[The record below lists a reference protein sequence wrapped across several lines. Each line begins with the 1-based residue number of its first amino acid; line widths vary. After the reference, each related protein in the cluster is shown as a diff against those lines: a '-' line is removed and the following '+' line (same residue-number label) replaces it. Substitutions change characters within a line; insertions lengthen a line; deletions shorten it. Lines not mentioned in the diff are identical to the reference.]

1 MTPFVSLLL
10 AATVAAGHGSVV
22 SRRPLQRETALA
34 RPGSPNAVILV
45 PDEPEYR
52 ELGKQ
57 LAAAMAARTGFSLA
71 VESAAGYVSTRPRT
85 VKSERLDRHYI
96 LLGQFWNNAVLE
108 RLYAGYFDPTDALFP
123 GPGGWELRTV
133 CNPFHPGHNCVV
145 VTGSDL
151 AGCRK
156 AAAEL
161 PGLIEG
167 AGPKSRIPF
176 LHRAH
181 LAGEAAQLEAD
192 YRRRMASALAE
203 LDRYAVFGH
212 PQGKVWSGENPSDFL
227 VWEDRNLATA
237 AAFGLRFWATGD
249 RHDAETFKRLVLGC
263 RPHLDR
269 LAQAYR
275 EGRSDLMDYSGGEL
289 TIAWDLIQQTGA
301 FSEADRGQIT
311 DYLFQ
316 LAYLNRDAYYAYRCK
331 DIPLADVKFRNR
343 HQIAGT
349 LWLGREAD
357 YLARNCTLSDVAAA
371 AGG

>member
-1 MTPFVSLLL
+1 M
-10 AATVAAGHGSVV
+10 
-22 SRRPLQRETALA
+22 
-34 RPGSPNAVILV
+34 ILV
-45 PDEPEYR
+45 PDEQGYR

-57 LAAAMAARTGFSLA
+57 LATAISARTGLSLA
-71 VESAAGYVSTRPRT
+71 VESAAGYVSARPRT
-85 VKSERLDRHYI
+85 VTPERLDRHCI

-133 CNPFHPGHNCVV
+133 CNPFHLGHNCVV

-156 AAAEL
+156 ATAKL

-167 AGPKSRIPF
+167 AGPQSRIPF
-176 LHRAH
+176 LHQVL

-212 PQGKVWSGENPSDFL
+212 PQGKVWTGENPNDFL

-249 RHDAETFKRLVLGC
+249 RDDGEAFKRLVLGC

-301 FSEADRGQIT
+301 FTEAERGQIT

-316 LAYLNRDAYYAYRCK
+316 LAYLNRGAYYAYLVQGHPVSRHRVLRPAPDCGHA
-331 DIPLADVKFRNR
+331 LAGPGSRFSGQKLHAQRR
-343 HQIAGT
+343 
-349 LWLGREAD
+349 
-357 YLARNCTLSDVAAA
+357 AAA